1 VKKFAEK
8 LFFETIRPDFIDQL
22 KSKKN
27 KNFFTFSLFHFL
39 SMTTNTKLRT
49 NYQGFIAKRI
59 HKVPFSGIRKFF
71 GIAAKMPNVI
81 SLGIGEPDF
90 PTPAPITKAGF
101 DAVFQQNIGYT
112 ANSGLI
118 ELREKLAAH
127 LENLYGV
134 NYNPI
139 NEIVITV
146 GVSEAMKCVFSAIC
160 NEGDEIIIPTPCF
173 VAYEPEIIF
182 AGGVPV
188 NVECKRENNFE
199 ITAEEIEPFITPKT
213 KAIFFG
219 FPCNPTGAV
228 LSRENALKIVQLAEK
243 HNLLIISD
251 EIYDRLVYGVNHVC
265 FPALP
270 NAQDRTVL
278 LGGFSKDYSMTGWR
292 VGYICA
298 NPQLMEAFSK
308 IHQYAVMSAPT
319 ISQYAALAALEI
331 GEPFVKEMHAEYDR
345 RRKFVVSSLNEM
357 GLDCFEPK
365 GAFYAFPSVDATG
378 LNGDDF
384 AEKLIL
390 EQEIAVIP
398 GSAFGKGGENHVR
411 IAYCKS
417 YEQLEIALERM
428 RKFVNGC
435 R

>member
-1 VKKFAEK
+1 
-8 LFFETIRPDFIDQL
+8 
-22 KSKKN
+22 
-27 KNFFTFSLFHFL
+27 
-39 SMTTNTKLRT
+39 MTNTQLQT
-49 NYQGFIAKRI
+49 NYQDFIAERI

-90 PTPAPITKAGF
+90 PTPTPITKAGF
-101 DAVFQQNIGYT
+101 DAVFQKNIGYT

-118 ELREKLAAH
+118 ELRVKLAEH
-127 LENLYGV
+127 LNNLYGV
-134 NYNPI
+134 NYDFNSEMI
-139 NEIVITV
+139 ITV

-160 NEGDEIIIPTPCF
+160 NDSDEIIVPTPCF

-188 NVECKRENNFE
+188 TVECKLENNFE
-199 ITAEEIEPFITPKT
+199 ITAEDIEPFITPKT

-251 EIYDRLVYGVNHVC
+251 EIYDRLVYGTDHVC
-265 FPALP
+265 IPALP
-270 NAQDRTVL
+270 NAKERTVL

-308 IHQYAVMSAPT
+308 IHQYCVMSAPT

-331 GEPFVKEMHAEYDR
+331 GEKYVQEMHDEYDR
-345 RRKFVVSSLNEM
+345 RRKLVVSSCNEM

-365 GAFYAFPSVDATG
+365 GAFYAFPSVARTG
-378 LNGDDF
+378 MNGDEF
-384 AEKLIL
+384 AEKLLID
-390 EQEIAVIP
+390 QEVAVIP

-428 RKFVNGC
+428 RKFVEKC
-435 R
+435 

>member
-1 VKKFAEK
+1 
-8 LFFETIRPDFIDQL
+8 
-22 KSKKN
+22 
-27 KNFFTFSLFHFL
+27 
-39 SMTTNTKLRT
+39 MTNTQLQT
-49 NYQGFIAKRI
+49 NYQDFIAERI

-90 PTPAPITKAGF
+90 PTPTPITKAGF
-101 DAVFQQNIGYT
+101 DAVFQKNIGYT

-118 ELREKLAAH
+118 ELREKLAEH
-127 LENLYGV
+127 LNNLYGV
-134 NYNPI
+134 GYSSN
-139 NEIVITV
+139 NEMIITV

-160 NEGDEIIIPTPCF
+160 NDGDEIIVPTPCF

-188 NVECKRENNFE
+188 TVECKLENNFE
-199 ITAEEIEPFITPKT
+199 ITAEDIEPFITPKT

-251 EIYDRLVYGVNHVC
+251 EIYDRLVYGTDHVC
-265 FPALP
+265 IPALP
-270 NAQDRTVL
+270 NAKERTVL

-308 IHQYAVMSAPT
+308 IHQYCVMSAPT

-331 GEPFVKEMHAEYDR
+331 GEKYVQEMHDEYDR
-345 RRKFVVSSLNEM
+345 RRKLVVSSCNEM

-365 GAFYAFPSVDATG
+365 GAFYAFPSVARTG
-378 LNGDDF
+378 MNGDEF
-384 AEKLIL
+384 AEKLLID
-390 EQEIAVIP
+390 QEVAVIP
-398 GSAFGKGGENHVR
+398 GSAFGKGGENHIR

-428 RKFVNGC
+428 RKFIEKC
-435 R
+435 

>member
-1 VKKFAEK
+1 
-8 LFFETIRPDFIDQL
+8 
-22 KSKKN
+22 
-27 KNFFTFSLFHFL
+27 
-39 SMTTNTKLRT
+39 MTNTQLQT
-49 NYQGFIAKRI
+49 NYQDFIAERI

-90 PTPAPITKAGF
+90 PTPTPITKAGF
-101 DAVFQQNIGYT
+101 DAVFQKNIGYT

-118 ELREKLAAH
+118 ELREKLAEH
-127 LENLYGV
+127 LNNLYGV
-134 NYNPI
+134 EYSSTSEMI
-139 NEIVITV
+139 ITV

-160 NEGDEIIIPTPCF
+160 NDGDEIIVPTPCF

-188 NVECKRENNFE
+188 TVECKLENNFE
-199 ITAEEIEPFITPKT
+199 ITAEDIEPFITPKT

-243 HNLLIISD
+243 YNLLIISD
-251 EIYDRLVYGVNHVC
+251 EIYDRLVYGTDHVC
-265 FPALP
+265 ISALP
-270 NAQDRTVL
+270 NAKERTVL

-298 NPQLMEAFSK
+298 NPHLMEAFSK
-308 IHQYAVMSAPT
+308 IHQYCVMSAPT

-331 GEPFVKEMHAEYDR
+331 GEKYVQEMHDEYDR
-345 RRKFVVSSLNEM
+345 RRKLVVSSCNEM

-365 GAFYAFPSVDATG
+365 GAFYAFPSVARTG
-378 LNGDDF
+378 MNGDEF
-384 AEKLIL
+384 AEKLLID
-390 EQEIAVIP
+390 QEVAVIP
-398 GSAFGKGGENHVR
+398 GSAFGKGGENHIR

-428 RKFVNGC
+428 RKFVEKC
-435 R
+435 